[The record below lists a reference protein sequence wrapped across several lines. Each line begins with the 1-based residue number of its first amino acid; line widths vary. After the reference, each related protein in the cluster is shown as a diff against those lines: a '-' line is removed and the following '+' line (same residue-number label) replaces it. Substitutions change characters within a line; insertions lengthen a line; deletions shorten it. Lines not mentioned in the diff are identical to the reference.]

1 MLHNLCKTSKVPFAI
16 NILALYQGYRDL
28 TLILRGDSLV
38 EVKTTV
44 GNNLNSVDKK
54 VRKNMEHHTEVKEV
68 FSFFINF

>member
-28 TLILRGDSLV
+28 TLILRGDNLV

-54 VRKNMEHHTEVKEV
+54 VKKKYGTSYRGEGGV
-68 FSFFINF
+68 FFLH